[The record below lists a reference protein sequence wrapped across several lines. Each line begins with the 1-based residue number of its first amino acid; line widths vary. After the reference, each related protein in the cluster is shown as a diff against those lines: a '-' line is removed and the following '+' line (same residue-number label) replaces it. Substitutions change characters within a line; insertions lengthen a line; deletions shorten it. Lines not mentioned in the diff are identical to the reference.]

1 MMLTGHTKV
10 RCTRARTGHFSSLSV
25 CVASKAKETPVP
37 VENKEDLGLFV
48 IKAVCISLR
57 KSKV

>member
-1 MMLTGHTKV
+1 MVG
-10 RCTRARTGHFSSLSV
+10 
-25 CVASKAKETPVP
+25 KAKETPVP

-48 IKAVCISLR
+48 IKAVCVSLR